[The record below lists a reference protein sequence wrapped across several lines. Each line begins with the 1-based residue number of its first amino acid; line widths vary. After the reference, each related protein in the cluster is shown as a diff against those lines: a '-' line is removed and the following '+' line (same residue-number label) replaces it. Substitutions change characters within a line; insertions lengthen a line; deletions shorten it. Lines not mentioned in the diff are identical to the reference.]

1 MATLA
6 HVYVGVDTHRD
17 THTVAVVDH
26 LGGVHATAS
35 FDASPAGYQ
44 RATSWMSSFGTIVAI
59 GVEGTGSYG
68 AGLARHLN
76 GCGHQV
82 REVIRPNRQHRRRHG
97 KSDTADAIAAARA
110 VISGEA
116 SGKPRGGDGPIEA
129 IRVIKRARDSAV
141 KQRTAVTNQIHALIV
156 TAPEPLRSQ
165 LEALTIVAVTNRA
178 FRMRPADPTNPTD
191 ATKHALRS
199 LARRWRALTTEINEH
214 DRVLAP
220 AVTAISPPA
229 LLTEPGIGP
238 CNAADLLITV
248 GDNPDRITSEAA
260 FAAICGVSPVDAS
273 SGLQQ
278 RHRLNRGGD
287 RQANAA
293 LHRIVL
299 VRLRYHQPTR
309 DYMDRRLSEG
319 KTKKE
324 AIRCLKRHLA
334 RHLYKHLKPTH

>member
-1 MATLA
+1 MTTLA
-6 HVYVGVDTHRD
+6 RVYVGVDTHRD
-17 THTVAVVDH
+17 THTFAVVDH
-26 LGGVHATAS
+26 LGGVHATEM
-35 FDASPAGYQ
+35 FDTDPAGYR
-44 RATSWMSSFGTIVAI
+44 RAISWMGSFGTIVAI

-68 AGLARHLN
+68 AGLARHLIAA
-76 GCGHQV
+76 GHQV

-110 VISGEA
+110 VINGEA
-116 SGKPRGGDGPIEA
+116 SGRPRGGDGPIEA

-141 KQRTAVTNQIHALIV
+141 KQRTAVTNQIHALLV

-165 LEALTIVAVTNRA
+165 LEPLTIVAVTSRA
-178 FRMRPADPTNPTD
+178 IRMRPADPTNPTD

-220 AVTAISPPA
+220 AVTTISPPA
-229 LLTEPGIGP
+229 LLAEPGIGP

-248 GDNPDRITSEAA
+248 GDNPERITSEAA
-260 FAAICGVSPVDAS
+260 FAALCGVSPVDAS

-309 DYMDRRLSEG
+309 DYMTKRLAEG

-324 AIRCLKRHLA
+324 IIRCLKRHLA
-334 RHLYKHLKPTH
+334 RQLYTHLKPTT